1 MTKASKDIVG
11 YIHRLDELKRNIG
24 LIKDENL
31 EIAFTDEAFSM
42 FPLYYAASKKMG
54 FDVLEFESEAIATL
68 IGNEKNG
75 DRVNAV
81 LSTTARGDAWV
92 NTIAF
97 DMFVDAV
104 SGADINPRVLSPDTA
119 EDMISAIIV
128 LSGIEGSIAIPLKTD
143 VVGFVVA
150 CLKHDGWTIPPLA
163 FMFKN
168 IEDMFFENTD
178 EIKQIKEIFGN
189 LSIVDIATMS
199 PEQYRKIKAP
209 SYLAN
214 YFMRNQELAIHIINY
229 MNKTMFDWTTIIS
242 GE

>member
-1 MTKASKDIVG
+1 MTKASKDIIG
-11 YIHRLDELKRNIG
+11 HIYRLDELKRNIG

-31 EIAFTDEAFSM
+31 EIAFNDESFSM
-42 FPLYYAASKKMG
+42 FPLYYAASKKMN
-54 FDVLEFESEAIATL
+54 FDVLEFEPESIATL

-75 DRVNAV
+75 DRVNTILA
-81 LSTTARGDAWV
+81 TTVRGDAWT
-92 NTIAF
+92 NTVAF

-104 SGADINPRVLSPDTA
+104 SGSDINPNTLSPDTA
-119 EDMISAIIV
+119 EDMISALIV

-143 VVGFVVA
+143 VIGFVVA

-178 EIKQIKEIFGN
+178 EINQVKEIFGK
-189 LSIVDIATMS
+189 LSIIDIATMS

-242 GE
+242 GD